1 MKHYDILVIGS
12 GPAGQKAAVQAAKAG
27 RKVAICE
34 QLREVGG
41 ACVHHGTIPS
51 KALRER
57 AVEEFRVLERLKALG
72 SEHEIPN
79 VGLAALIGEMGE
91 VVKAH
96 DRYMAEQLRRN
107 RIDVIHGRASFE
119 TDAILNVRYTNGKT
133 EQFTA
138 DYFVIASGSKPR
150 KLDNVPVDH
159 EYIFDSDSIL
169 SLAYL
174 PESMVVLGGGV
185 IACEYASVFAL
196 LGVQVTLID
205 RFELPMGFL
214 DSDLTDR
221 FIASFSNRGGK
232 FVGNTEIREVRF
244 DGIAQVETELIDGT
258 IIRSEKVLCAL
269 GRVSQLSGL
278 KVENAGLK
286 VNERQLIEVDKMG
299 KTAVPHIYAAGDVI
313 GPPSLASASM
323 EQGRRAACDIL
334 GLNPGRQGDWI
345 PTGIYAVPELACVG
359 VSEVAARETFDEIVV
374 GYAHFKEIARGHI
387 AHSQEGM
394 LKLVVSG
401 DRMIRGVHIV
411 GEQATELIHIG
422 QMGLIQG
429 ATVDTFVENVF
440 NFPTYAESYR
450 VAALSAAAQLA
461 QGSRDTVKVA
471 SRS

>member
-244 DGIAQVETELIDGT
+244 DGIA
-258 IIRSEKVLCAL
+258 
-269 GRVSQLSGL
+269 
-278 KVENAGLK
+278 
-286 VNERQLIEVDKMG
+286 
-299 KTAVPHIYAAGDVI
+299 
-313 GPPSLASASM
+313 
-323 EQGRRAACDIL
+323 
-334 GLNPGRQGDWI
+334 
-345 PTGIYAVPELACVG
+345 
-359 VSEVAARETFDEIVV
+359 
-374 GYAHFKEIARGHI
+374 
-387 AHSQEGM
+387 
-394 LKLVVSG
+394 
-401 DRMIRGVHIV
+401 
-411 GEQATELIHIG
+411 
-422 QMGLIQG
+422 
-429 ATVDTFVENVF
+429 
-440 NFPTYAESYR
+440 
-450 VAALSAAAQLA
+450 
-461 QGSRDTVKVA
+461 
-471 SRS
+471 

>member
-1 MKHYDILVIGS
+1 MKHYDTLVIGS
-12 GPAGQKAAVQAAKAG
+12 GPAGQKAAVQMAKAG
-27 RKVAICE
+27 RTVAICE

-57 AVEEFRVLERLKALG
+57 AVEQSRVQERLKALG
-72 SEHEIPN
+72 VQHDVPN
-79 VGLAALIGEMGE
+79 VGLAALIGETGE

-107 RIDVIHGRASFE
+107 RIDVIHGKASFE
-119 TDAILNVRYTNGKT
+119 TDSILNVRHTGGNA
-133 EQFTA
+133 ERFTA

-150 KLDNVPVDH
+150 KLDNIPVDH

-174 PESMVVLGGGV
+174 PDSMVVLGGGV

-221 FIASFSNRGGK
+221 FIDSFENSGGK
-232 FVGNTEIREVRF
+232 FIGKTNIKEVRF
-244 DGIAQVETELIDGT
+244 DGIAQVETEFTDGT
-258 IIRSEKVLCAL
+258 VIRSEKVLCAL
-269 GRVSQLSGL
+269 GRVSQLEGL
-278 KVENAGLK
+278 RVENAGLK
-286 VNERQLIEVDKMG
+286 VNDRQLIEVNKMG
-299 KTAVPHIYAAGDVI
+299 QTAVSNIYAVGDVI

-334 GLNPGRQGDWI
+334 GLDPGGQGGWI
-345 PTGIYAVPELACVG
+345 PTGIYAVPELASVG
-359 VSEVAARETFDEIVV
+359 ASEVDARQTHDQIVV

-387 AHSQEGM
+387 ANSQEGM

-422 QMGLIQG
+422 QMSLIQG

-450 VAALSAAAQLA
+450 VAALSATAQLA
-461 QGSRDTVKVA
+461 QSSGDTTKVA
-471 SRS
+471 

>member
-27 RKVAICE
+27 RRVAICE

-57 AVEEFRVLERLKALG
+57 AVEEFRALQRLKALG
-72 SEHEIPN
+72 SECEIPK
-79 VGLAALIGEMGE
+79 VGLAALIGEMGA

-96 DRYMAEQLRRN
+96 DRYMAEQLSRN
-107 RIDVIHGRASFE
+107 HIEVIHGRASFE
-119 TDAILNVRYTNGKT
+119 TDAVLKIQYTDGNT

-150 KLDNVPVDH
+150 QLDNVPVDH

-196 LGVQVTLID
+196 LDVQVTLID

-221 FIASFSNRGGK
+221 FVSSFSNRGGK
-232 FVGNTEIREVRF
+232 FIGNTEIKAVRF
-244 DGIAQVETELIDGT
+244 DGIAQVETELADGT
-258 IIRSEKVLCAL
+258 IIRSEKALCAL

-278 KVENAGLK
+278 QIENAGLEI
-286 VNERQLIEVDKMG
+286 NERQLIEVDKMG
-299 KTAVPHIYAAGDVI
+299 KTAVPHIYAVGDVI

-334 GLNPGRQGDWI
+334 GLDPGRQGGWI
-345 PTGIYAVPELACVG
+345 PTGIYAVPELASVG
-359 VSEVAARETFDEIVV
+359 ASEVAAREAFDQVVV

-387 AHSQEGM
+387 ADSQEGM

-401 DRMIRGVHIV
+401 DRLIRGVHIV

-450 VAALSAAAQLA
+450 VAALSAAAQLT
-461 QGSRDTVKVA
+461 QGSRDSEKV
-471 SRS
+471 S

>member
-1 MKHYDILVIGS
+1 MKHYDVLVIGS
-12 GPAGQKAAVQAAKAG
+12 GPAGQKAAVQVAKAG
-27 RKVAICE
+27 RTVAICE
-34 QLREVGG
+34 QLREIGG

-57 AVEEFRVLERLKALG
+57 AVEQSRVLERLKALG
-72 SEHEIPN
+72 VEHDVPN

-107 RIDVIHGRASFE
+107 GIDVIHGRASFE
-119 TDAILNVRYTNGKT
+119 TDSILNVRRTGGSA
-133 EQFTA
+133 ERFSA

-150 KLDNVPVDH
+150 KLDNIAVDH

-174 PESMVVLGGGV
+174 PDSMVVLGGGV

-205 RFELPMGFL
+205 RSELPMGFL

-221 FIASFSNRGGK
+221 FVDSFENSGGK
-232 FVGNTEIREVRF
+232 FIGKTDIKEVRF
-244 DGIAQVETELIDGT
+244 DGIAQVETEFRDGT
-258 IIRSEKVLCAL
+258 VVRSEKVLCAL
-269 GRVSQLSGL
+269 GRVSQLEGL
-278 KVENAGLK
+278 RVENAGLK
-286 VNERQLIEVDKMG
+286 VNDRQLIEVNKMG
-299 KTAVPHIYAAGDVI
+299 QTAVPNIYAVGDVI

-334 GLNPGRQGDWI
+334 GLDPGRQGGWI
-345 PTGIYAVPELACVG
+345 PTGIYAVPELASVG
-359 VSEVAARETFDEIVV
+359 ASEVDARQAHDQIVV
-374 GYAHFKEIARGHI
+374 GYAHFKEIARGQI
-387 AHSQEGM
+387 ANSQEGM

-422 QMGLIQG
+422 QMSLIQG
-429 ATVDTFVENVF
+429 ASVDTFVENVF

-450 VAALSAAAQLA
+450 VAALSAAAQLS
-461 QGSRDTVKVA
+461 QSSGNTTKVA
-471 SRS
+471 

>member
-1 MKHYDILVIGS
+1 MKHYDVFVIGS

-27 RKVAICE
+27 RSVAICE

-57 AVEEFRVLERLKALG
+57 AVEQSRALERLKALG
-72 SEHEIPN
+72 AQHDIPN

-119 TDAILNVRYTNGKT
+119 APSSLIVRATDGNT

-214 DSDLTDR
+214 DTDLTDR
-221 FIASFSNRGGK
+221 FVASFANRGGK
-232 FVGNTEIREVRF
+232 FIGNTTIKEVRF
-244 DGIAQVETELIDGT
+244 DGIAQVETEFADGT
-258 IIRSEKVLCAL
+258 VVRSEKVLCAL
-269 GRVSQLSGL
+269 GRVSQLGGL
-278 KVENAGLK
+278 QVKNAGLE
-286 VNERQLIEVDKMG
+286 VNEQQLIEVNSMG
-299 KTAVPHIYAAGDVI
+299 QTKVPHIYAVGDVI

-334 GLNPGRQGDWI
+334 GLDPGRQGGWI
-345 PTGIYAVPELACVG
+345 PTGIYAVPELASVG
-359 VSEVAARETFDEIVV
+359 ASEAVAREAHTEVVV

-401 DRMIRGVHIV
+401 DRLIRGVHIV

-450 VAALSAAAQLA
+450 VAALSAAAQLNL
-461 QGSRDTVKVA
+461 GSRDNTRVA
-471 SRS
+471 